1 MLLICAAIGSVG
13 FLLGFWLRPP
23 ALVVASAVIAVVYLS
38 VAPSTAQGPASV
50 VAMNFALLSV
60 LQIAYLAGLLRRG

>member
-13 FLLGFWLRPP
+13 FLLGFWLRLP

-38 VAPSTAQGPASV
+38 VAPSAAQGPASG
-50 VAMNFALLSV
+50 VAMTFALLSV
-60 LQIAYLAGLLRRG
+60 LQIAYLAGLLGRG